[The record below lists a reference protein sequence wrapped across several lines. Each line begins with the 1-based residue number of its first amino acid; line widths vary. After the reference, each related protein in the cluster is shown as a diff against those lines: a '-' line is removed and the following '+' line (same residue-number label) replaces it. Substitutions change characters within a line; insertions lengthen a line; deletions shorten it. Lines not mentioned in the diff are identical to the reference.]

1 MPTAHSLPARD
12 RQPPRAA
19 ALKAQSKLVVRP
31 CFMTIPSGLY
41 RILITRVQELQQS
54 HDSLTAQNEH
64 LLWENSLLEHQLEHM
79 HMLADMDVADSDDDM
94 DESE

>member
-1 MPTAHSLPARD
+1 MPTTHSLPARD

-31 CFMTIPSGLY
+31 CFMAVPSGLY
-41 RILITRVQELQQS
+41 RILITCVQELQQS
-54 HDSLTAQNEH
+54 HDTLTAQNEH
-64 LLWENSLLEHQLEHM
+64 LLWVNRTLEHQLEHM
-79 HMLADMDVADSDDDM
+79 YMLANMNIADSDDNM